1 MFGRD
6 DFREEGSH
14 KGKSGSPDFS
24 RILKIAGWSVAGLV
38 LFIMSFSI
46 FEQMDA
52 SEILVVQAPTGSL
65 SVYTDAGIKW
75 QGFGK
80 VTFYKKRSQFSFSAK
95 KDQGSELDQSL
106 PVMFNDGG
114 SAHLSGVIS
123 WEMPMS
129 TAAVVKLHTL
139 YGSQQGVEQQLIRP
153 AIERALYLTG
163 PLMSSAEAYSARKP
177 DLLRF
182 FEDQARNGVYQME
195 TVSAKQPDPITGIEK
210 TVQIVRIALDE
221 KGLPKRQS
229 SSQIAEFGI
238 ILLSPAIDA
247 VKFEDKVQQQ
257 IAQQQA
263 NYMQIQTAKSQALQ
277 AEQAAITAQKNG
289 EAKAAEAKWAQEVEK
304 ATAVTAAEKERDV
317 AKLNVQTAEL
327 NKQRLILDGQGE
339 ATKRQLV
346 MAADGALDKKLNA
359 YVETQK
365 IWANAFEKHQSP
377 LVPSVVMGGSNAGGN
392 NAATQFMEMMSIKA
406 AKELAV
412 DIQASGAANTKK

>member
-1 MFGRD
+1 MRRWKKDNTMLLQD
-6 DFREEGSH
+6 DNLNSH
-14 KGKSGSPDFS
+14 S
-24 RILKIAGWSVAGLV
+24 RISLITKGIIVLAICGLALVAC
-38 LFIMSFSI
+38 FQM
-46 FEQMDA
+46 FEQVDA
-52 SEILVVQAPTGSL
+52 SEVMVVQSPMGAL
-65 SVYTDAGIKW
+65 SVHTDAGIKW

-80 VTFYKKRSQFSFSAK
+80 VTFYRKRSQFSFSAK
-95 KDQGSELDQSL
+95 KDVGSKDDQSL

-123 WEMPMS
+123 WEMPV
-129 TAAVVKLHTL
+129 AFDKVIKIHTL
-139 YGSQQGVEQQLIRP
+139 YGSQAGVEQQLIRP
-153 AIERALYLTG
+153 SIERALYLTG

-195 TVSAKQPDPITGIEK
+195 TISQKQPDPITGIEK
-210 TVQIVRIALDE
+210 TVQVVRIATDE

-229 SSQIAEFGI
+229 TSQIAEFGI
-238 ILLSPAIDA
+238 VLLSPSIDS
-247 VKFEDKVQQQ
+247 VRFEDKVQQQ

-289 EAKAAEAKWAQEVEK
+289 EAEASKAKWAQEVEK
-304 ATAVTAAEKERDV
+304 ATAVTAAEKDRDV

-327 NKQRLILDGQGE
+327 NKQKQILEGQGE

-346 MAADGALDKKLNA
+346 MAADGALDKKLSA

-365 IWANAFEKHQSP
+365 IWADAFAKHANP
-377 LVPSVVMGGSNAGGN
+377 LVPSVVMGGSANGQPV
-392 NAATQFMEMMSIKA
+392 NAATQFMEMIGVKA
-406 AKELAV
+406 ARELAV
-412 DIQASGAANTKK
+412 NPTVAK

>member
-1 MFGRD
+1 MLFQAEDQSINSSPAHGR
-6 DFREEGSH
+6 
-14 KGKSGSPDFS
+14 FS
-24 RILKIAGWSVAGLV
+24 MGGTVRGLIALAVCGLLV
-38 LFIMSFSI
+38 ITCFQL

-52 SEILVVQAPTGSL
+52 SEMMVVQSPMGSL

-80 VTFYKKRSQFSFSAK
+80 VTFYRKRSQFSFSAK
-95 KDQGSELDQSL
+95 KDVGSKDDQSL

-123 WEMPMS
+123 WEMPMA
-129 TAAVVKLHTL
+129 TEKVIKIHTL
-139 YGSQQGVEQQLIRP
+139 YGSQAAVEQQLIRP
-153 AIERALYLTG
+153 SIERALYLTG

-195 TVSAKQPDPITGIEK
+195 TISQKQPDPITGIEK
-210 TVQIVRIALDE
+210 TVQVVRIAMDE
-221 KGLPKRQS
+221 KGLPMRQS

-238 ILLSPAIDA
+238 VLLSPSIDS
-247 VKFEDKVQQQ
+247 VRFEEKVQNQ

-289 EAKAAEAKWAQEVEK
+289 EAEASKAKWAQEVEK

-317 AKLNVQTAEL
+317 AKLNVQTAEM
-327 NKQRLILDGQGE
+327 NKQRQILDGQGE

-346 MAADGALDKKLNA
+346 MAADGALDKKLAA
-359 YVETQK
+359 YVETQR
-365 IWANAFEKHQSP
+365 IWADAFAKHANP
-377 LVPSVVMGGSNAGGN
+377 LVPSVVMGSGANGQPI
-392 NAATQFMEMMSIKA
+392 NAATQFMEMMNVKA

-412 DIQASGAANTKK
+412 NPNASKQ

>member
-1 MFGRD
+1 MLLQD
-6 DFREEGSH
+6 DNSLNGH
-14 KGKSGSPDFS
+14 S
-24 RILKIAGWSVAGLV
+24 RISLVVKGAIALAVCGL
-38 LFIMSFSI
+38 LFVTCFQM
-46 FEQMDA
+46 FEQVDA
-52 SEILVVQAPTGSL
+52 SEVMVVQSPMGSL

-80 VTFYKKRSQFSFSAK
+80 ITLYRKRSQFSFSAK
-95 KDQGSELDQSL
+95 KDVGNKDDQSL

-123 WEMPMS
+123 WEMPMA
-129 TAAVVKLHTL
+129 TDKVIKIHTL
-139 YGSQQGVEQQLIRP
+139 YGSQGGVEQQLIRP

-195 TVSAKQPDPITGIEK
+195 TNSQKQPDLITGIEK
-210 TVQIVRIALDE
+210 TVNVVRIAMDE

-238 ILLSPAIDA
+238 VLLSPSIDS
-247 VKFEDKVQQQ
+247 VRFEDKVQQQ

-289 EAKAAEAKWAQEVEK
+289 EAEASKAKWAQEVEK

-327 NKQRLILDGQGE
+327 NKQKQILEGQGE

-346 MAADGALDKKLNA
+346 MAADGALDKKLAA
-359 YVETQK
+359 YVETQR
-365 IWANAFEKHQSP
+365 IWADAFAKHSSP
-377 LVPSVVMGGSNAGGN
+377 LVPSVVMGGGSNGQPV
-392 NAATQFMEMMSIKA
+392 NAATQFMEMMGVKA
-406 AKELAV
+406 ARELAV
-412 DIQASGAANTKK
+412 NPVVVK